1 MTFSPEL
8 PLLFFTRDDSG
19 QNPREDGKPSVS
31 FYETYITN
39 SSIQE
44 VIPLDS
50 SLAIAKNKTA
60 IILKNRLLQSL
71 WFVSFPQMLVFQ
83 CILLII
89 YICSFYWFGHFACF
103 NNCIMVPKI
112 WHQYRYTVHDL
123 RCKSKAQMKT
133 TSNFVKHIRFI

>member
-44 VIPLDS
+44 VIPLDG

-60 IILKNRLLQSL
+60 IILSPTEMNVTAFL
-71 WFVSFPQMLVFQ
+71 SFSNLKQ
-83 CILLII
+83 
-89 YICSFYWFGHFACF
+89 
-103 NNCIMVPKI
+103 
-112 WHQYRYTVHDL
+112 T
-123 RCKSKAQMKT
+123 KA
-133 TSNFVKHIRFI
+133 

>member
-8 PLLFFTRDDSG
+8 PLLFFTQDDSG
-19 QNPREDGKPSVS
+19 QNPREDGKTSVS

-71 WFVSFPQMLVFQ
+71 
-83 CILLII
+83 
-89 YICSFYWFGHFACF
+89 
-103 NNCIMVPKI
+103 
-112 WHQYRYTVHDL
+112 
-123 RCKSKAQMKT
+123 
-133 TSNFVKHIRFI
+133 